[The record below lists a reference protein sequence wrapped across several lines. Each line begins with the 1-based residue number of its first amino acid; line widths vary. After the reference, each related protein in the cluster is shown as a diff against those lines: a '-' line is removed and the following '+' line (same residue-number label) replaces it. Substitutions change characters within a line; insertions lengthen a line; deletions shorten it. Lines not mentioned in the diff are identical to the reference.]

1 MEGSINNPLLG
12 PELKRA
18 PVHRSSVPNMQLL
31 SDRQDKYQK
40 ASGCNSSPRHT
51 RGTKRFTTDVE
62 LSDGGVQG
70 RVMLHY
76 LQKIKCKTG
85 VGLCEATTQ
94 GRLVKV
100 SVTKPEFLPDSNAL
114 AEEY

>member
-1 MEGSINNPLLG
+1 
-12 PELKRA
+12 
-18 PVHRSSVPNMQLL
+18 
-31 SDRQDKYQK
+31 
-40 ASGCNSSPRHT
+40 
-51 RGTKRFTTDVE
+51 
-62 LSDGGVQG
+62 
-70 RVMLHY
+70 MLHY

-100 SVTKPEFLPDSNAL
+100 SVTKPEFLPDPNAL